1 MGSLYEPESMV
12 LTTSIILTGK
22 APLMPPDS
30 LHLFV
35 SIPGD
40 LRSSATP
47 LSEYGPPRLVQC
59 IGDFGDKDRHPFA

>member
-30 LHLFV
+30 LHHYIL
-35 SIPGD
+35 IPGG

-59 IGDFGDKDRHPFA
+59 IGDIGDKDRQAFA